1 MTTSFDGP
9 SFGGN
14 QEGLRA
20 RQYGDGRCGENLD
33 WLLGAQGL
41 QRQVGRSPE
50 VSQAL
55 IAKVLERD
63 IIPRLLLVHRE
74 PDGQP
79 APAEPSRSDTPY
91 FGGSEAFVQ
100 LVLSSDTAK
109 LVGHVRALIDRGV
122 DLKRIYL
129 DLLAPVARK
138 LGELWE
144 ADRCT
149 FVDVTLG
156 MSRLHQ
162 VLREISRS
170 DGEGFKPSNIRRSV
184 YLAPSPGEQ
193 HTFGLSII
201 GEFFLHGGWDMA
213 SDHTA
218 SGATVLETV
227 ANHSIDVIG
236 FTLGCEERI
245 DPLVD
250 LIKRTRVASQ
260 NQNIA
265 IIVGGRLFHDH
276 PDFASR
282 VVGATVIAD
291 GVNAV
296 QAAEQLTSRPSEAIA
311 MLREGG
317 ARTNTFRARPKTEVP
332 FSGTQEKGMSRA
344 KSQRGNA

>member
-156 MSRLHQ
+156 MSRTPSGSSGDQPERRRRIQAIEYQAKCLPRPVPGGTAH
-162 VLREISRS
+162 LRFVDYRRILSPWRVGY
-170 DGEGFKPSNIRRSV
+170 GE
-184 YLAPSPGEQ
+184 
-193 HTFGLSII
+193 
-201 GEFFLHGGWDMA
+201 
-213 SDHTA
+213 
-218 SGATVLETV
+218 
-227 ANHSIDVIG
+227 
-236 FTLGCEERI
+236 
-245 DPLVD
+245 
-250 LIKRTRVASQ
+250 
-260 NQNIA
+260 
-265 IIVGGRLFHDH
+265 
-276 PDFASR
+276 
-282 VVGATVIAD
+282 
-291 GVNAV
+291 
-296 QAAEQLTSRPSEAIA
+296 
-311 MLREGG
+311 
-317 ARTNTFRARPKTEVP
+317 
-332 FSGTQEKGMSRA
+332 
-344 KSQRGNA
+344 